1 MPRRETD
8 LKHEFRN
15 TGYNF
20 YINSVSRQKSDQLLQ
35 GARWIIDKV
44 KNYHFFSMPQHAI
57 VDQDLFIIESS
68 LLHSDTPH

>member
-1 MPRRETD
+1 MLCRETD

-35 GARWIIDKV
+35 GARRIIDKV
-44 KNYHFFSMPQHAI
+44 KNYHFFFSMPQHAI
-57 VDQDLFIIESS
+57 VGQDLFIIES
-68 LLHSDTPH
+68 